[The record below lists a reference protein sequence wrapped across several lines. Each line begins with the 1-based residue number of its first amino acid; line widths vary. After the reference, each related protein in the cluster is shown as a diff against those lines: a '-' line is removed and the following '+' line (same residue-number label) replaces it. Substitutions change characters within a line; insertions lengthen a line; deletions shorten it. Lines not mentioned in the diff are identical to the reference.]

1 MIIIPDKLRRPAEVE
16 RDELRAKVQQMQ
28 EALGKIVDLRTT
40 ACYENALRRDPV
52 YKIARAALAAERVNY
67 ETATELY
74 HGINIEIAE
83 RLSDYAKEK
92 GVSVGQLSKLLGYSR
107 TYIYQILRGKRNFSM
122 KSLCELMEKT
132 ETHLTIKL
140 SKAAK

>member
-1 MIIIPDKLRRPAEVE
+1 MIIIPNKLRRPAEVE

-28 EALGKIVDLRTT
+28 EALGKIVELRIT
-40 ACYENALRRDPV
+40 ACYENALRHDPV
-52 YKIARAALAAERVNY
+52 YKIARAALAAERANY

-92 GVSVGQLSKLLGYSR
+92 GVSMGQLSKLLGYSR

-140 SKAAK
+140 SKAAI